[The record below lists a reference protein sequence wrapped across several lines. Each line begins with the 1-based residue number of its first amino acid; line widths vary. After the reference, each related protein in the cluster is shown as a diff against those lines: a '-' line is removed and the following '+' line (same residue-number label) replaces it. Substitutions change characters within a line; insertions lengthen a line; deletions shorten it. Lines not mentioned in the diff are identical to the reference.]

1 MTEWIRRHR
10 RLAVANKKNILAILE
25 NAMETGSSVTAA
37 AGFDMVVDSVVRAVR
52 WKNDKCPST
61 YFETIEEFG
70 KHLISKKN
78 MSCSI
83 EIELQQEKIGGNM
96 AIFSNSLGSL
106 GVSTHCI
113 GSMGYPKTEPVFL
126 GMNENCILHS
136 VGRTG
141 QCNAL
146 EFNDGKVMLSSMD
159 NLKEITWET
168 ISERLGKEAVT
179 GYFRDSQLAALLNW
193 SEMPGATLLFQ
204 KVFENCIKPGKK
216 DKKKWL
222 LMDLSD
228 ASRKSEQELLEVLSL
243 GEQFADYRTTVF
255 SMNENECRL
264 IYQALFHGEAGSRRE
279 MGREISRQL
288 RIDYLILHLPDCAYG
303 YKSGIVEKEE
313 GYYTPT
319 PKLSTGGGDNFNA
332 GLCFGLL
339 HGLTLAESLHLGN
352 AVSGYYVRTGA
363 SPNIPQLCDFIENSK
378 ERAGE

>member
-1 MTEWIRRHR
+1 M
-10 RLAVANKKNILAILE
+10 ANKKNILKRLE
-25 NAMETGSSVTAA
+25 DAMKTGSSVTAV
-37 AGFDMVVDSVVRAVR
+37 AGFDMVIDSVVRAVKK
-52 WKNDKCPST
+52 KNDNCPST

-96 AIFSNSLGSL
+96 AIFSNSLGNL
-106 GVSTHCI
+106 GIVTHCI

-126 GMNENCILHS
+126 EMNENCILHS

-159 NLKEITWET
+159 NLKEVTWES
-168 ISERLGKEAVT
+168 ISEKLGMEAVKR
-179 GYFRDSQLAALLNW
+179 YFGDSQLAALLNW
-193 SEMPGATLLFQ
+193 SEMPGSIVLFQ
-204 KVFENCIKPGKK
+204 AVFDNCIKPGKK
-216 DKKKWL
+216 DKRKWL

-228 ASRKSEQELLEVLSL
+228 ASRRSEKELLDALSL

-264 IYQALFHGEAGSRRE
+264 IYRALFRRDAINHRE
-279 MGREISRQL
+279 MGQKISQKL
-288 RIDYLILHLPDCAYG
+288 QIDYLILHLSHCAYG
-303 YKSGIVEKEE
+303 YTRETVIKEE
-313 GYYTPT
+313 GYFTPT

-339 HGLTLAESLHLGN
+339 HGLTLEESLHLGN
-352 AVSGYYVRTGA
+352 ATSGYYVRTGM
-363 SPNIPQLCDFIENSK
+363 SPNIRQLWDFIKNSEEGTGK
-378 ERAGE
+378 